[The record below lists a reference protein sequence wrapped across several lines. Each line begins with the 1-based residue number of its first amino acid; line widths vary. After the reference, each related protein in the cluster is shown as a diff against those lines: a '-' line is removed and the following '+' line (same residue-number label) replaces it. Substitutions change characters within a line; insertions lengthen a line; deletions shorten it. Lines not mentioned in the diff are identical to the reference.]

1 MFSLIKAETD
11 ENCSRGGVLKKK
23 KGFSSERKFCVV
35 VSLFLLDM
43 ESDHSD
49 LVAPL
54 TSFDHLAAYTYFPV
68 CLDCLPVCRAYTCG
82 SKFGCC
88 CSSAGTV
95 TALVGLFCVGSV
107 KDT

>member
-11 ENCSRGGVLKKK
+11 ENCSRGRVLKKK

-43 ESDHSD
+43 ESDYSD

-68 CLDCLPVCRAYTCG
+68 SLTAYLFVAHTLVAP
-82 SKFGCC
+82 SL
-88 CSSAGTV
+88 AV
-95 TALVGLFCVGSV
+95 VAAVQALSRHL
-107 KDT
+107 